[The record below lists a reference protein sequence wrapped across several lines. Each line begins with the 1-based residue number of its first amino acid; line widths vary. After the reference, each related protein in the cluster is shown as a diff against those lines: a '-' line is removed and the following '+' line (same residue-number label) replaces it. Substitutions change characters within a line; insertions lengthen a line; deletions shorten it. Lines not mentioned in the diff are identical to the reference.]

1 MSWLLEQPKK
11 AANMKGRNYRI
22 PKGQLYTRG
31 KYIHGGPQP
40 KISKFVMGDAKGSYE
55 YKVSLLSQNEVQIR
69 HNALEATRIAANKVL
84 FDKLG
89 ETGYLMRISPY
100 PHVVLRENRMIAT
113 AGADR
118 LQEGMRRSFG
128 KPSGRAARV
137 KSNQSIIDIYVN
149 EPALEYAKEALR
161 VCSTKLPTPCR
172 ISTVRVA
179 GS

>member
-1 MSWLLEQPKK
+1 
-11 AANMKGRNYRI
+11 MKGRSYRM

-31 KYIHGGPQP
+31 KYIHGAPQS
-40 KISKFVMGDAKGSYE
+40 KISKFVMGDAKGSYQF
-55 YKVSLLSQNEVQIR
+55 KVSLLSQNEVQIR
-69 HNALEATRIAANKVL
+69 HNALEAARIAANKVL

-89 ETGYLMRISPY
+89 ETGYLIRVRTY

-137 KSNQSIIDIYVN
+137 KPNQSVIDIYVN
-149 EPALEYAKEALR
+149 ELALEHAKEALR
-161 VCSTKLPTPCR
+161 VSSMKLPTPCR
-172 ISTVRVA
+172 ISTERIA

>member
-1 MSWLLEQPKK
+1 MR
-11 AANMKGRNYRI
+11 GRSYRM

-31 KYIHGGPQP
+31 KYIHGAPQS
-40 KISKFVMGDAKGSYE
+40 KISKFVMGDAKGSYQF
-55 YKVSLLSQNEVQIR
+55 KLSLLSQNEVQIR
-69 HNALEATRIAANKVL
+69 HNALEAARIAANKVL

-89 ETGYLMRISPY
+89 ETGYLLRVCTY

-137 KSNQSIIDIYVN
+137 KPNQSIIDIYVN
-149 EPALEYAKEALR
+149 ELALEHAREALR
-161 VCSTKLPTPCR
+161 VSSMKLPTPCR
-172 ISTVRVA
+172 ISTERIA
-179 GS
+179 GN

>member
-1 MSWLLEQPKK
+1 MGRHLQQPKK
-11 AANMKGRNYRI
+11 VTIVKGRSYRI
-22 PKGQLYTRG
+22 PKGQPYTRE
-31 KYIHGGPQP
+31 KYIHGAPQP
-40 KISKFVMGDAKGSYE
+40 KISKFVMGDPKGSYE

-69 HNALEATRIAANKVL
+69 HNALEAARIAANKVL

-89 ETGYLMRISPY
+89 ETGYLIRVLTY

-137 KSNQSIIDIYVN
+137 KPNQSVIDIYVN
-149 EPALEYAKEALR
+149 EPALEHAKQALR
-161 VCSTKLPTPCR
+161 VTSTKLPTPCR
-172 ISTVRVA
+172 ISTERIS
-179 GS
+179 GN